1 METLLAVKKGAACY
15 YYTHTH
21 TQLHSNAF
29 PEVYSG
35 IEVSIISIAV

>member
-15 YYTHTH
+15 YYTH